1 MKLAMRRLI
10 DSKTGKPITVEISDS
25 YENWMENIAPLKQA
39 AYQAGRRMRM
49 ALTQNEKTNEQ
60 S

>member
-1 MKLAMRRLI
+1 MRRLI